1 MNEKIL
7 DINVTNTSYDDLEKK
22 IDSDLK
28 KNKKIFIIAINPE
41 KILKARKDSKLKE
54 IINGATYNI
63 ADGIGI
69 IYASKLLNG
78 KIKERITGIDLFE
91 KICDFSSKKYYKVF
105 LYGASATNIVK
116 ARENLIQKYPNI
128 KIVGIQNG
136 YEENE
141 KKIIENINK
150 SNANIVFVGL
160 GSPKQEYWIYQNMD
174 KINANIFMG
183 VGGTFDVISG
193 SIKRAPK
200 IIRKSGLE
208 WLYRL
213 YKEPK
218 RIFRQIKLIN
228 FIFLLIKSKY
238 VEKKK

>member
-1 MNEKIL
+1 M
-7 DINVTNTSYDDLEKK
+7 
-22 IDSDLK
+22 
-28 KNKKIFIIAINPE
+28 
-41 KILKARKDSKLKE
+41 
-54 IINGATYNI
+54 
-63 ADGIGI
+63 
-69 IYASKLLNG
+69 
-78 KIKERITGIDLFE
+78 
-91 KICDFSSKKYYKVF
+91 
-105 LYGASATNIVK
+105 
-116 ARENLIQKYPNI
+116 
-128 KIVGIQNG
+128 
-136 YEENE
+136 
-141 KKIIENINK
+141 
-150 SNANIVFVGL
+150 FVGL